1 MSKPELFDAHTHLQF
16 SAYDKDRE
24 EVVRRTIDA
33 GVWVV
38 NVGTQIDTSL
48 SAVKLAEEHE
58 GFYAAVGLHPIHT
71 HESFHDKKE
80 LGGGK
85 GFKSR
90 SESVTEEY
98 KKLAEHKKVVAIG
111 ECGLDYF
118 HLPENEDEAKQRQ
131 KEEFI
136 KQIQLAAEVNKPLM
150 IHCRDAFGDLIA
162 ILEEN
167 KKYLRSEKTG
177 IAHFFTGTKE
187 EAEKLLAMGFY
198 FSFGGVVTITRDY
211 DEVVSS
217 LPIDRILLETDA
229 PYVSP
234 VAYRGKRNEPIY
246 VKEVA
251 KRLSEIRGISLAD
264 IQRTTTENAFKV
276 FSIT

>member
-38 NVGTQIDTSL
+38 NVGTQMDTSL

-71 HESFHDKKE
+71 HESFHDEKE

-118 HLPENEDEAKQRQ
+118 HLPENEGEAKQRQ
-131 KEEFI
+131 KEEFV
-136 KQIQLAAEVNKPLM
+136 KQIRLAAEVNKPLM
-150 IHCRDAFGDLIA
+150 IHCRDAFGDLIT
-162 ILEEN
+162 ILGES
-167 KKYLRSEKTG
+167 KKYLRSERTG
-177 IAHFFTGTKE
+177 ITHFFTGSKE

-234 VAYRGKRNEPIY
+234 VAYRGKRNEPAY
-246 VKEVA
+246 VKEAA
-251 KRLSEIRGISLAD
+251 KRIAEIRNLSEEEVSRL
-264 IQRTTTENAFKV
+264 TVENAVRIFGL
-276 FSIT
+276 